1 VRGLPSGASGGT
13 GGAAQIWAGTNGAN
27 GGQRIIGGV
36 FDNEDKTY
44 PIVESA
50 ATNPVRFEGTEI
62 RVPSASLVLATGGGG
77 ATYDDRTR
85 IVYTKVCPVLKTADF
100 LAAAP
105 VALMGLRL
113 LDGNYAGPLIKVRRV
128 DTGATLD
135 IYPTSTGAFDTA
147 AIALHCGAAIGT
159 IAMIYDQ
166 SGAGRNATTAVTTGE
181 YRIWSGSAIITIGT
195 SGKPFAF
202 IDAEDRGYTFNIPT
216 LRGTT
221 LSAVLV
227 GSLGNG
233 VVNSTAGG
241 RFISRRAAG
250 PYGDNLGWA
259 APLSAVSLASLS
271 SGNAG
276 L

>member
-1 VRGLPSGASGGT
+1 MHRRWVRAQGSRHCAHELRGSREQAELPSVALGSAARRVRGLPSGASGGT

-44 PIVESA
+44 LIVESA

-113 LDGNYAGPLIKVRRV
+113 PDGNYAGPLIKVRRV

-159 IAMIYDQ
+159 IAMIYDR
-166 SGAGRNATTAVTTGE
+166 AGRNATTMPNRKAACTAPE
-181 YRIWSGSAIITIGT
+181 KIKAALR
-195 SGKPFAF
+195 
-202 IDAEDRGYTFNIPT
+202 T
-216 LRGTT
+216 L
-221 LSAVLV
+221 VLFSMH
-227 GSLGNG
+227 GP
-233 VVNSTAGG
+233 A
-241 RFISRRAAG
+241 SR
-250 PYGDNLGWA
+250 
-259 APLSAVSLASLS
+259 
-271 SGNAG
+271 
-276 L
+276 

>member
-1 VRGLPSGASGGT
+1 LIAESGVTNLRVDNVEAYGCTDGGFELKAPDTVLTNCVARQNKRNFRLWHSGQQLVECEGYRPVHSGGT

-50 ATNPVRFEGTEI
+50 ATNPVRVEGTEI
-62 RVPSASLVLATGGGG
+62 RVPSASLVLATCGGGG

-85 IVYTKVCPVLKTADF
+85 IVYTNVRPVLKTGDF

-135 IYPTSTGAFDTA
+135 
-147 AIALHCGAAIGT
+147 T
-159 IAMIYDQ
+159 I
-166 SGAGRNATTAVTTGE
+166 R
-181 YRIWSGSAIITIGT
+181 R
-195 SGKPFAF
+195 
-202 IDAEDRGYTFNIPT
+202 
-216 LRGTT
+216 
-221 LSAVLV
+221 
-227 GSLGNG
+227 
-233 VVNSTAGG
+233 
-241 RFISRRAAG
+241 RRA
-250 PYGDNLGWA
+250 PSTPPEY
-259 APLSAVSLASLS
+259 ASGRARRS
-271 SGNAG
+271 
-276 L
+276 